1 MAPTLWPL
9 IVHTI
14 TVTSKFF
21 KKGAIP
27 SGMSLIF
34 NDDVTSS
41 RGCFQQQKK
50 CCHWPFQNTGLCSIC
65 NQDNMS
71 RYKTSFSPLLFLSFL
86 HQRYVF
92 RKPSFPE
99 QLCHVLYPFPPFPS
113 MKITLIKHSWWQN
126 WFVLQQQQII
136 GCECFKIIE
145 SLQTLVKALSFN
157 IASASQRTVWRP
169 SSSKAC
175 FFDN

>member
-1 MAPTLWPL
+1 
-9 IVHTI
+9 
-14 TVTSKFF
+14 
-21 KKGAIP
+21 
-27 SGMSLIF
+27 
-34 NDDVTSS
+34 
-41 RGCFQQQKK
+41 
-50 CCHWPFQNTGLCSIC
+50 
-65 NQDNMS
+65 MS

-175 FFDN
+175 FLRTETKILLMERMRRSHTSLWWDAARTLTSHLMPSWIKAFWILA

>member
-1 MAPTLWPL
+1 
-9 IVHTI
+9 
-14 TVTSKFF
+14 
-21 KKGAIP
+21 
-27 SGMSLIF
+27 
-34 NDDVTSS
+34 
-41 RGCFQQQKK
+41 
-50 CCHWPFQNTGLCSIC
+50 
-65 NQDNMS
+65 MS

-175 FFDN
+175 FLTTETKILLMEWMRRSHTSLWWDAAGTLTFHLMPSWIKAFWILA